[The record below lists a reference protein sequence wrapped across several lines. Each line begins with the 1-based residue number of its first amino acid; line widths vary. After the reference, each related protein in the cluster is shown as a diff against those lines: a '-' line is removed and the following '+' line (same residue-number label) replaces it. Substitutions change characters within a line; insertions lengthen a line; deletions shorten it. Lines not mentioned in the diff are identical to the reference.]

1 MTVIIIAVTTEMV
14 PADTMVPHGLAGMVA
29 VQPVAAAVTA
39 GVACT
44 GVSATH
50 TAAVA
55 CAVSTAISAT
65 ATAAISATVSATA
78 TATVL
83 RVCGTHDRQA
93 TRQQRGGCKH
103 HGA

>member
-1 MTVIIIAVTTEMV
+1 MTVIIIALTTEMV
-14 PADTMVPHGLAGMVA
+14 PADAMVANGFASMVA
-29 VQPVAAAVTA
+29 VQSVAAAVTA

-65 ATAAISATVSATA
+65 ATAAVSAA

>member
-1 MTVIIIAVTTEMV
+1 MTVIIVALTTVVV
-14 PADTMVPHGLAGMVA
+14 PAQAMVAHGFAGMVA

-44 GVSATH
+44 GVSAPH

-55 CAVSTAISAT
+55 CAVSAAITAAITTAITTAISAT
-65 ATAAISATVSATA
+65 AATTVSTA
-78 TATVL
+78 TAIL

-93 TRQQRGGCKH
+93 IRE
-103 HGA
+103 

>member
-1 MTVIIIAVTTEMV
+1 MTVIIVALTTVVV
-14 PADTMVPHGLAGMVA
+14 PAQAMVAHGFAGMVA

-44 GVSATH
+44 GVSAPH

-55 CAVSTAISAT
+55 CAVSAAITTAITTAISAT
-65 ATAAISATVSATA
+65 AATTVSTA
-78 TATVL
+78 TAIL

-93 TRQQRGGCKH
+93 IRE
-103 HGA
+103 

>member
-1 MTVIIIAVTTEMV
+1 MTVIIVALTTVVV
-14 PADTMVPHGLAGMVA
+14 PAQAMVAHGFAGMVA

-44 GVSATH
+44 GVSAPH

-55 CAVSTAISAT
+55 CAVSAAITTAITTAISAT
-65 ATAAISATVSATA
+65 ATATVSTA
-78 TATVL
+78 TAIL

-93 TRQQRGGCKH
+93 IRE
-103 HGA
+103 